1 MGNEYSDKNAPAQ
14 PSTSLE
20 QQIRAAAYQAWMASR
35 EDWQER
41 SEALFERVY
50 LGHYASVDHYVETLV
65 DGYQLDTK
73 LDAVIAEP
81 FRRFVDIDITG
92 LARALVENGSL
103 HTLAATPLGV
113 WVFNGDIA

>member
-1 MGNEYSDKNAPAQ
+1 LGNGHSDKNTPAQ
-14 PSTSLE
+14 PPTSLE
-20 QQIRAAAYQAWMASR
+20 QQIRVAAYRAWMANR

-41 SEALFERVY
+41 SE
-50 LGHYASVDHYVETLV
+50 
-65 DGYQLDTK
+65 

-92 LARALVENGSL
+92 LAHALVENGSL
-103 HTLAATPLGV
+103 HTLPAIPLGV